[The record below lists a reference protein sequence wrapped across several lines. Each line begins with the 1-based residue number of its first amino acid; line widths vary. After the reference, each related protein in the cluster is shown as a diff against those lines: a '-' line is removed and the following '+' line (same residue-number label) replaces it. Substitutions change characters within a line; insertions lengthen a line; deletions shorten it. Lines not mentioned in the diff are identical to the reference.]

1 MKINKEGLQLI
12 KDFEGLMLYSYYDA
26 VGVLTCGYGHTGSD
40 IEYPMIINQKQADD
54 WLKKD
59 LQRFERHVNNINNK
73 YNYDFNTNEFSAL
86 VSFAFNVGS
95 IVQLV
100 KGGTRNKLEIADA
113 MMLYNKA
120 GGKILPG
127 LVRRR
132 LAESNLFTK
141 PVEPEL
147 IEAHLTT
154 LHNGDNM

>member
-132 LAESNLFTK
+132 LAEYNLFTK